1 MKINVQSISEIE
13 PQIEMRAPATL
24 LINAHL
30 TKAQMQRIFYQIWE
44 EVGGEILKE
53 WINADRNEDEGLIVI
68 EIPIREDFETEAKL
82 IMRSMYIQRG
92 YSQFKNEG
100 WTDDDLL
107 KAMELMGAS
116 YRKYLI
122 KKTA

>member
-13 PQIEMRAPATL
+13 PQVEMRAPATL
-24 LINAHL
+24 LINAYL

-53 WINADRNEDEGLIVI
+53 WINADLNEDEALI

-82 IMRSMYIQRG
+82 IMRPMF
-92 YSQFKNEG
+92 YSKD
-100 WTDDDLL
+100 TR
-107 KAMELMGAS
+107 S
-116 YRKYLI
+116 
-122 KKTA
+122 

>member
-1 MKINVQSISEIE
+1 MKINVQTIDGIE
-13 PQIEMRAPATL
+13 PQIEMRAPSTL
-24 LINAHL
+24 VINAHL

-44 EVGGEILKE
+44 EVGNEILKE
-53 WINADRNEDEGLIVI
+53 WIKNDGEVDI
-68 EIPIREDFETEAKL
+68 EIPLREDFEGEAKL
-82 IMRSMYIQRG
+82 IMRSMYIQKG

-100 WTDDDLL
+100 WNDDDLL

-122 KKTA
+122 KKIA

>member
-1 MKINVQSISEIE
+1 MKINVQSIDGVE

-24 LINAHL
+24 VINAHI
-30 TKAQMQRIFYQIWE
+30 TKGQMQRIFYQIWE

-53 WINADRNEDEGLIVI
+53 WINSENNEDVMLI